1 MMKKTYS
8 LSKNEII
15 SNQYGLVKEI
25 CSCVLVRNNETHLID
40 DLTQEICL
48 ILLSQDDITIQSL
61 HETNQLRYFIARII
75 TNQVLSTTSPFHK
88 KYRLQK
94 LKTPIIYDDYNPLAD
109 VMWREA
115 LILDDNIIV
124 LRFEYGLKI
133 REIAKIN
140 GITPRYVHYQINKYL
155 DTLKEKLES

>member
-15 SNQYGLVKEI
+15 SNQYGLIKEI
-25 CSCVLVRNNETHLID
+25 CSCVLVRNNETHLIS

-61 HETNQLRYFIARII
+61 HETNQLRYFIARIV
-75 TNQVLSTTSPFHK
+75 TNQVLSTTSPFHR

-94 LKTPIIYDDYNPLAD
+94 FKTPIIYDDYNPLAD

-155 DTLKEKLES
+155 STLKEKSES